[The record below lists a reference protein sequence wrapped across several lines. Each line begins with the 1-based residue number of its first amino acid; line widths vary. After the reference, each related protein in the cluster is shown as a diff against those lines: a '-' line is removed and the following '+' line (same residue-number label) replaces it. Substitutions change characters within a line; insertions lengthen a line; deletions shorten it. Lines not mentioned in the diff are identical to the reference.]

1 MYFMKELFQSAYD
14 FSTYYDGYCE
24 RLCQLLHRLNK
35 ETLTK
40 IADEMWNCINGGK
53 TLFLAGNGGSS
64 AVLSHWV
71 NDLVVGNYTQ
81 NSPPIRAINLTD
93 NQSVIT
99 ALGNDEGYENVFVG
113 QLRALSKEGDLL
125 IAMSVSGNSPNII
138 KSIEWAKEHY
148 IKTIG
153 IAGCDGGK
161 LISACDIGVFVE
173 STKDEYGPVED
184 VFCILTH
191 VISTY
196 LAQKRGKNL
205 YH

>member
-1 MYFMKELFQSAYD
+1 MYFMKELFRTSSSFSA
-14 FSTYYDGYCE
+14 YYDGYCE
-24 RLCQLLHRLNK
+24 RLHQLLCHLNK

-40 IADEMWNCINGGK
+40 IVDEIWNKINEGK
-53 TLFLAGNGGSS
+53 TIFLAGNGGSS

-71 NDLVVGNYTQ
+71 NDLVVGNYIV
-81 NSPPIRAINLTD
+81 NEPPIRAINLTD
-93 NQSVIT
+93 NQSSIT
-99 ALGNDEGYENVFVG
+99 ALGNDEGYEQIFVG
-113 QLRALSKEGDLL
+113 QLRALARAGDLL
-125 IAMSVSGNSPNII
+125 IALSVSGNSPNVISAV
-138 KSIEWAKEHY
+138 KWAKEHG

-161 LISACDIGVFVE
+161 LISECDYGLLVE

-184 VFCILTH
+184 VFCIITH
-191 VISTY
+191 IISTF